1 METQLVP
8 ISEICKKGVWHF
20 QPYSNAVQ
28 QLETD
33 LAQSQFPVIKLQD
46 FVENAKRGFIQKSM
60 GETDGVLLIRPR
72 NLTPIGLD
80 LSEVAYITPADHHKL
95 PHTQLQTG
103 DVILSLVAPSQQ
115 AIAAVYTD
123 NRPANITNNLAR
135 LRLNSNIDPAYL
147 AYYLNSN
154 LGQNL
159 IESRMT
165 GSVIRTINLSSLLE
179 LPVVY
184 PSLDKQ
190 HQIVFYVQNL
200 QQKAIQLS
208 EQSVN
213 LQAEARQMFDRVLK
227 EEAA

>member
-1 METQLVP
+1 METRLVP
-8 ISEICKKGVWHF
+8 ISEIRKKGVWHF
-20 QPYSNAVQ
+20 QPYSQAVQ
-28 QLETD
+28 RLEAD

-46 FVENAKRGFIQKSM
+46 FVDNAKRGFIQKSI
-60 GETDGVLLIRPR
+60 GETDGVLLIRPI

-80 LSEVAYITPADHHKL
+80 LSEVAYITPADHNKL
-95 PHTQLQTG
+95 PQTQLQAG
-103 DVILSLVAPSQQ
+103 DVIISLVAPSQQ
-115 AIAAVYTD
+115 TIAAVYTED
-123 NRPANITNNLAR
+123 RPANITNNLAR
-135 LRLNSNIDPAYL
+135 LRLKSNIDPAYL

-154 LGQNL
+154 LGKTL
-159 IESRMT
+159 LESQMT
-165 GSVIRTINLSSLLE
+165 GSVIRTTNLSSLLE

-190 HQIVFYVQNL
+190 HQIVLYVQNL

-208 EQSVN
+208 KQGAN

>member
-1 METQLVP
+1 METRLVP
-8 ISEICKKGVWHF
+8 ISEIRKKGVWHF
-20 QPYSNAVQ
+20 QPYSQAVQ
-28 QLETD
+28 QLEAD

-46 FVENAKRGFIQKSM
+46 LVENAKRGFIQKSM

-80 LSEVAYITPADHHKL
+80 FSEVSYITPADHDKL
-95 PHTQLQTG
+95 PQTQLQAG
-103 DVILSLVAPSQQ
+103 DVIISLVVSSQQ
-115 AIAAVYTD
+115 TIAAVYTD
-123 NRPANITNNLAR
+123 DRPANITNNLAR
-135 LRLNSNIDPAYL
+135 LRLKSNIDPAYL

-154 LGQNL
+154 LGKTL
-159 IESRMT
+159 LESQMT
-165 GSVIRTINLSSLLE
+165 GSVIRTTNLSSLLE

-190 HQIVFYVQNL
+190 HQIVFHVQSL

-213 LQAEARQMFDRVLK
+213 LQAEARKMFDRVLK

>member
-1 METQLVP
+1 METRLVP
-8 ISEICKKGVWHF
+8 ISEINKKGVWHF
-20 QPYSNAVQ
+20 KPYSQAVQ
-28 QLETD
+28 QLEIALD
-33 LAQSQFPVIKLQD
+33 QSQFPVVKLQN
-46 FVENAKRGFIQKSM
+46 FVENAKRGFIEKST
-60 GETDGVLLIRPR
+60 GEADGVLLIRPR

-80 LSEVAYITPADHHKL
+80 LSEVAYISSADHQKL
-95 PHTQLQTG
+95 PQTQLQSG
-103 DVILSLVAPSQQ
+103 DVIVSLVGTSRC
-115 AIAAVYTD
+115 AIAAVYRD

-135 LRLNSNIDPAYL
+135 LRLNSNIDPVYL
-147 AYYLNSN
+147 AYYLNSD
-154 LGQNL
+154 LGQKL

-165 GSVIRTINLSSLLE
+165 GAVMRMINISSLLE

-208 EQSVN
+208 QQGAN
-213 LQAEARQMFDRVLK
+213 LQAEARQMFDRVLN